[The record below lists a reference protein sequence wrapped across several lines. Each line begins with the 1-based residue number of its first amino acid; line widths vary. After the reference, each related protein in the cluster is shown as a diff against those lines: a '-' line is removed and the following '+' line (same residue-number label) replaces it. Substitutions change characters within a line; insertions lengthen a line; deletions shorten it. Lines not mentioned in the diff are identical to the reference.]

1 VRVKPCLV
9 VLTAF
14 AVLGLAVPAEGARVA
29 AAKTA
34 RPQSNAEHYRAAL
47 ARLVGDQSRS
57 LARAADAP
65 ADATTPPDPSASVPL
80 VVDGPPA
87 VECPDAQFTSIQ
99 AAVAAAPS
107 GGTIKVCPG
116 LYTETVTVPKQKP
129 LTFRALRDWP
139 TAAPCPTDLATDPQ
153 RYAIVAPPSPSP
165 SPSPGSDDGFR
176 LSEDGSAIDGFVIRG
191 FSRGI
196 VTDPGFSGYAIRNV
210 ILQDDTIGISF
221 ASSGAQE
228 STIERSCMRA
238 TSVGLESF
246 SLRRARVD
254 RNDLRQNGFGVAL
267 VDVAD
272 VRVTRNDVSD
282 TSQAGILATLGTNV
296 SVRGNRVTRS
306 GSAIVYGNTD
316 GDIRFNRI
324 QQAAETA
331 IGLFS
336 GHDVQVGF
344 NLIRESGVGVQ
355 LLEAHGNSLR
365 DNLIESSG
373 SDGILMDA
381 SDANLIEG
389 NLSRANGADG
399 IHVASQSSANTIR
412 QNKLRGNAGLD
423 CHDDTVGAGTA
434 GTANFWI
441 KNRGESDV
449 PRGLCRGRGPATVA
463 TRASAR

>member
-14 AVLGLAVPAEGARVA
+14 AALSLAVPAEGAPVS

-116 LYTETVTVPKQKP
+116 LYTETVTVQKP
-129 LTFRALRDWP
+129 LTLTALRDRP
-139 TAAPCPTDLATDPQ
+139 IAVPCPTDPATDAL
-153 RYAIVAPPSPSP
+153 RYAIID
-165 SPSPGSDDGFR
+165 SPGSGDAFR
-176 LSEDGSAIDGFVIRG
+176 LQADGIGIDGFVVQG
-191 FSRGI
+191 NLRGI
-196 VTDPGFSGYAIRNV
+196 VTDPGSSGYAIRDV

-228 STIERSCMRA
+228 STIERSCLRA
-238 TSVGLESF
+238 TSVGLDSF

-282 TSQAGILATLGTNV
+282 TSQAGILASLGTNV

-306 GSAIVYGNTD
+306 GSAIVYDSTD

-331 IGLFS
+331 ISLFS

-344 NLIRESGVGVQ
+344 NLIRASGVGVQ

-365 DNLIESSG
+365 DNLIASSI
-373 SDGILMDA
+373 SDGILVDA

-412 QNKLRGNAGLD
+412 QNKLRGNAALD
-423 CHDDTVGAGTA
+423 CHDDTVGTGTA

-441 KNRGESDV
+441 KNRGESDL
-449 PRGLCRGRGPATVA
+449 PRGLCRGRGPATLA